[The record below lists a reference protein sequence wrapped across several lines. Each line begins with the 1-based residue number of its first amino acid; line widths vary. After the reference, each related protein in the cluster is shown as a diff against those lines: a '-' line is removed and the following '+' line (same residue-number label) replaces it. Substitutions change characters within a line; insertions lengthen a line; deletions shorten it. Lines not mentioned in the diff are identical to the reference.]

1 MNGWMNEWEF
11 IIRGAYCCCLLA
23 CLLVFCHCKSTILH
37 TQHNIYVYEIMQ
49 HYTTCC
55 WAKRGVTSADG
66 KKFDSQTNI
75 YMMFICVWYAHT
87 HTHARRQKRKWM
99 SSNDCVGKSFSTQKL
114 FAHLNYKLDYESCDW
129 ISDVIVI
136 MYSFRKM
143 CVNTHAHARFC
154 HGYDL
159 CVHCD
164 MDTKF
169 HTLFHFLSLTFDFA
183 HTHTCQKIIVLV
195 NLSEKC
201 YVLLVFCSVL
211 FNSFLTI
218 IFLLCF
224 FYCLSV
230 CVCCA
235 LRCRAYCVV
244 RVLILMSICLNVRVC
259 VCICV

>member
-1 MNGWMNEWEF
+1 MDEWTNESLSF
-11 IIRGAYCCCLLA
+11 VVRIAAACLLA
-23 CLLVFCHCKSTILH
+23 CWCFVIAKVQFCIHNTTFMYMKLCSI
-37 TQHNIYVYEIMQ
+37 TQH
-49 HYTTCC
+49 
-55 WAKRGVTSADG
+55 AAGRKGVSRVRMEKSLTL
-66 KKFDSQTNI
+66 KPI
-75 YMMFICVWYAHT
+75 FICMCDTHT

-159 CVHCD
+159 CVNCD

-218 IFLLCF
+218 ISLLCF
-224 FYCLSV
+224 FYCLSLSV
-230 CVCCA
+230 CV
-235 LRCRAYCVV
+235 LCVE
-244 RVLILMSICLNVRVC
+244 M
-259 VCICV
+259 